1 MSKDCDVVIIG
12 SGPAG
17 LTAALY
23 CGRARLS
30 TAVIEKGNLGGAMP
44 DIDRIE
50 NWPGTLDAISG
61 AELAGNMLSQVMQYD
76 VTLKPQV
83 EARGIELAESGLKKI
98 LTQGDTYLAKA
109 VIIAGGTCPKKLG
122 IRGEDDFVGKGISYC
137 VMCDGSH
144 FAGKSIAILGG
155 GDTGVTGALY
165 MSRLGSRI
173 SIIEAT
179 PKLNA
184 SMMVQERVKEDPRIE
199 ILYSTVAESI
209 VADGEFKTLRL
220 RKLLTKEETI
230 LRVEG
235 VFILAGRQPET
246 TYLKGTVQLDES
258 GFIIVTDKM
267 ETNVAGIFAA
277 GDIRSRSA
285 MQLISGAG
293 DGATA
298 SISAERFINARSW

>member
-1 MSKDCDVVIIG
+1 MSKDYDVVIIG

-30 TAVIEKGNLGGAMP
+30 TVVMEKGNLGGAMP

-50 NWPGTLDAISG
+50 NWPGTPDGISG
-61 AELAGNMLSQVMQYD
+61 AELAGNMLSQIMQYE
-76 VTLKPQV
+76 VSLEPQV
-83 EARGIELAESGLKKI
+83 EAGGIELAERSVKRVVTG
-98 LTQGDTYLAKA
+98 GDSFLAKA
-109 VIIAGGTCPKKLG
+109 VIIAGGTFPKKLG
-122 IRGEDDFVGKGISYC
+122 IRGENDFVGKGMSYC

-155 GDTGVTGALY
+155 GDAGITGALY
-165 MSRLGSRI
+165 MSRLGSKI

-184 SMMVQERVKEDPRIE
+184 SMVLQERAKEIPGID
-199 ILYSTVAESI
+199 ILYSTIAESI
-209 VADGEFKTLRL
+209 ESDGEFKTLKL
-220 RKLLTKEETI
+220 RNLLTQEESG

-246 TYLKGTVQLDES
+246 AYLKRTLELDES
-258 GFIIVTDKM
+258 GFIIVTEKM
-267 ETNVAGIFAA
+267 ETNVSGIFAA
-277 GDIRSRSA
+277 GDIRSGSA
-285 MQLISGAG
+285 MQLISAAG
-293 DGATA
+293 DGAMA
-298 SISAERFINARSW
+298 AISAERFINARSW

>member
-1 MSKDCDVVIIG
+1 MSKDYDVVIIG

-50 NWPGTLDAISG
+50 NWPGIPDGISG
-61 AELAGNMLSQVMQYD
+61 AELAGNMLAQVMQYD
-76 VTLKPQV
+76 VSLEPQV
-83 EARGIELAESGLKKI
+83 EAKGIELAENGLKKI
-98 LTQGDTYLAKA
+98 LTGGDIYLAKA
-109 VIIAGGTCPKKLG
+109 VIIAGGTLPKELG
-122 IRGEDDFVGKGISYC
+122 IRGESDFIGKGISYC
-137 VMCDGSH
+137 VMCEGSH

-155 GDTGVTGALY
+155 GDTGITGALY
-165 MSRLGSRI
+165 MSRLGSKI

-184 SMMVQERVKEDPRIE
+184 SMVVQERLKEVPGIK
-199 ILYSTVAESI
+199 ILYSTVAQSI
-209 VADGEFKTLRL
+209 EPDGEFKTLKVRN
-220 RKLLTKEETI
+220 LLTKEETI

-246 TYLKGTVQLDES
+246 AYLKGTVELDES
-258 GFIIVTDKM
+258 GFIMVTEKM
-267 ETNVAGIFAA
+267 ETNVMGVFAA
-277 GDIRSRSA
+277 GDIRSRST

-293 DGATA
+293 DGAMA
-298 SISAERFINARSW
+298 AISAERFINARSW